1 MNFVTQT
8 HVTNQ
13 SISDSRT
20 IDVQDKHFKSEIAK
34 KSLRSGS
41 KNSD

>member
-1 MNFVTQT
+1 MNFGTQPDI
-8 HVTNQ
+8 TNQ

-20 IDVQDKHFKSEIAK
+20 IDIQEKHFKSEIAK